1 MSGEIAKKTVE
12 AYFEGLNHNN
22 SSELLKVSHFPH
34 FRISP
39 KGELIV
45 FETPTDF
52 MKWFYNKTNS
62 DNWHHSELNKI
73 NTSLITDTKLHSQFT
88 FTRYRSDNSI
98 IGQYQAIYIIIYV
111 NGKWGIK
118 GGSGNG

>member
-12 AYFEGLNHNN
+12 AYFEGLNHDN

-45 FETPTDF
+45 FETPNDF
-52 MKWFYNKTNS
+52 MQWFYNKTNS

-73 NTSLITDTKLHSQFT
+73 NTCLLNRLKTPGFNGICFDIEANVKDQPISKNIKCV
-88 FTRYRSDNSI
+88 
-98 IGQYQAIYIIIYV
+98 V
-111 NGKWGIK
+111 NPNLLGAV
-118 GGSGNG
+118 